1 VTPQGPATPV
11 TAPSFLVLVLLSGI
25 SPLATDMY
33 LPALPALGASLGA
46 SASTAQLTL
55 TAFLVG
61 LALGQLVLG
70 PLSDAAGRRPFLLWG
85 PAAFLLA
92 SLGCALAPSAE
103 VLVGLRL
110 VQGFAG
116 AAGVVCARAV
126 ISDSYAGARAAG
138 RFGLLSAVTFLAPVV
153 APGLGALLLLV
164 GDWRLVFLVLAA
176 VGLVQLLGV
185 VARVP
190 ETLPPGRR
198 QPGSLQAA
206 LARTGDL
213 LRDRRFTAHV
223 VVVCLA
229 TMGFFSYIGGSSFV
243 LQGVY
248 GISASTYGLV
258 FAVNAVVMAVASALF
273 SALVRRWSLHGLRL
287 TGLALSCAGAVALVA
302 ATLSSGEQPPPLA
315 LVAALLAGVAG
326 GMGLVLPAST
336 ALCQQAGARAAGTAS
351 ALSGGLAF
359 GFGALVIPLTGLL
372 GSASL
377 LPMAALVA
385 GFLVLSLAA
394 ARLVTT
400 R

>member
-1 VTPQGPATPV
+1 M
-11 TAPSFLVLVLLSGI
+11 LVLLSGI

-92 SLGCALAPSAE
+92 SLGCALAPSAG

-164 GDWRLVFLVLAA
+164 GDWRLVFHVLAA

-190 ETLPPGRR
+190 ETLLPGQR
-198 QPGSLQAA
+198 QPGSLPAA

-258 FAVNAVVMAVASALF
+258 FAVNAVVMAVTSALF
-273 SALVRRWSLHGLRL
+273 SGLVRRWSLHALRL
-287 TGLALSCAGAVALVA
+287 AGLALACAGAVVLVV
-302 ATLSSGEQPPPLA
+302 ATLASGEQPPPLA
-315 LVAALLAGVAG
+315 LVAALLACVAG

-359 GFGALVIPLTGLL
+359 GCGALVIPVTGLL

-377 LPMAALVA
+377 LPMAALMA

-394 ARLVTT
+394 ARLVAT